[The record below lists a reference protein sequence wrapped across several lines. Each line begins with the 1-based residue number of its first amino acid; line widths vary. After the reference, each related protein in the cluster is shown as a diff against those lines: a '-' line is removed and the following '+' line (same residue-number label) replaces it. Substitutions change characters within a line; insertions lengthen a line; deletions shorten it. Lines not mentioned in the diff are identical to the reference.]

1 MTAKQPARL
10 PTSPSPPFAP
20 PLLCVSQETR
30 RRRLE
35 REAEE
40 RVRVEAEQEEM
51 RGQAE
56 REMEEDPGLKEF
68 AGQKDEV

>member
-1 MTAKQPARL
+1 MTAKHPARL
-10 PTSPSPPFAP
+10 PTPPSPPFA

-35 REAEE
+35 READES
-40 RVRVEAEQEEM
+40 VRVEREQEEM

-56 REMEEDPGLKEF
+56 REMEEDAGLKEF

>member
-1 MTAKQPARL
+1 M
-10 PTSPSPPFAP
+10 
-20 PLLCVSQETR
+20 LCVSQETR

-40 RVRVEAEQEEM
+40 SVRVEAEQEEM

-56 REMEEDPGLKEF
+56 REMEEDAGLKEF

>member
-1 MTAKQPARL
+1 M
-10 PTSPSPPFAP
+10 
-20 PLLCVSQETR
+20 LCVSQETR

-35 REAEE
+35 READES
-40 RVRVEAEQEEM
+40 VRVEREQQEM

-56 REMEEDPGLKEF
+56 REMEQDPGLKEF